1 MRGLTFE
8 FTRPAEAGGVSPV
21 CDDATAGTH
30 RAYTA
35 CRSGSGVQ
43 RVVRPQWVNGSGGKH
58 LGETK
63 IGARTRLRKSLLHF
77 WRQLLEA
84 DGACRCSVHRVG
96 NAYDQSVADETCG
109 VWCTRAW
116 R

>member
-1 MRGLTFE
+1 MRWYGHVSVCGLTFE

-43 RVVRPQWVNGSGGKH
+43 RGVRPQFTVQ
-58 LGETK
+58 T
-63 IGARTRLRKSLLHF
+63 TRNYGFGTHGLYSMDLATF
-77 WRQLLEA
+77 WAE
-84 DGACRCSVHRVG
+84 
-96 NAYDQSVADETCG
+96 
-109 VWCTRAW
+109 
-116 R
+116 

>member
-1 MRGLTFE
+1 MTDLAPKREGVAVFAFGLRGLTFE

-43 RVVRPQWVNGSGGKH
+43 RGVRQHSA
-58 LGETK
+58 T
-63 IGARTRLRKSLLHF
+63 
-77 WRQLLEA
+77 
-84 DGACRCSVHRVG
+84 
-96 NAYDQSVADETCG
+96 
-109 VWCTRAW
+109 
-116 R
+116 